1 MANHY
6 FKERDSYF
14 KLVDET
20 HEVICVTTNFTNKCI
35 AISFDNDGGY
45 ENMRDTYIGGD
56 VPGVELISEELFEAK
71 RDEVKDY
78 IIENL

>member
-6 FKERDSYF
+6 FKDRDSYF

-20 HEVICVTTNFTNKCI
+20 NEVICVTTNFTNKCA
-35 AISFDNDGGY
+35 AISIDNTGRY
-45 ENMRDTYIGGD
+45 EGMRDMYMEPA
-56 VPGVELISEELFEAK
+56 PGIELISEEVFEAR
-71 RDEVKDY
+71 RDEVRQY